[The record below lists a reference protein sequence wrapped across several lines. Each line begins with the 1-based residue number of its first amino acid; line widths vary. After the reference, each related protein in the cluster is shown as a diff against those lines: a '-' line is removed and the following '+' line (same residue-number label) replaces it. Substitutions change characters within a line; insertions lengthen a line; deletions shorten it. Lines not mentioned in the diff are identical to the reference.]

1 MKRRTNFNQYLDE
14 QLKDESFAERFKKAG
29 EAWDI
34 ALGLAAL
41 RKESGLSQKELAK
54 RVGTTQQ
61 QISRLESPSYEG
73 HSLSMLRRVAE
84 AIGATINF
92 ELLRQK
98 QKKCVG
104 IAESEPGYKSQLD
117 KGETNKKTGS
127 RIIIIAGPNGAGK
140 TTFAGEFLPKEADCP
155 IFINADL
162 IATGL
167 SPFDPDRVEIKA
179 GRLMLEEIF
188 NHISCNDSFAFETTL
203 SGRMYAKHIKLWQ
216 KQGYT
221 IKLFFLRLNSP
232 ELAMARVHQRV
243 REGGHNVPEQTIR
256 RRFTAGMRN
265 FEEIYK
271 PIVDEWAL
279 YDNSSSTP
287 ILIEEGAKQ

>member
-1 MKRRTNFNQYLDE
+1 MKRRTNFDQYLDE

-34 ALGLAAL
+34 AVGLAAL
-41 RKESGLSQKELAK
+41 RKESGLSQRELAK

-84 AIGATINF
+84 AIGATIHI
-92 ELLRQK
+92 ELLRRKQK
-98 QKKCVG
+98 QSIG
-104 IAESEPGYKSQLD
+104 IAESEPDYKSRLD
-117 KGETNKKTGS
+117 KGGTNKNTGN

-140 TTFAGEFLPKEADCP
+140 TTFAEEFLPNEADCP

-188 NHISCNDSFAFETTL
+188 NHARRNDSFAFETTL
-203 SGRMYAKHIKLWQ
+203 SGRMYAKHIKSWQ

-221 IKLFFLRLNSP
+221 IKLFFLCLNSP
-232 ELAMARVHQRV
+232 ELAIARVHQRV

-256 RRFTAGMRN
+256 RRFTAGLGH

-287 ILIEEGAKQ
+287 ILIDEGAK